1 MNGWLFNPLRLGVT
15 ATERAS
21 TRAAEEP
28 RRLTIGRQI
37 ALYVTV
43 VLGIFASNILQ
54 NYQAGQT
61 LSISWPTPLIALI
74 VGFVLL
80 PGAVDSTKLNGGKE
94 ELVQFGTVFTYGMGW
109 QTLLAAAIRAVGGGH
124 L

>member
-1 MNGWLFNPLRLGVT
+1 MNGWLFNPLRLGV
-15 ATERAS
+15 AAAERA
-21 TRAAEEP
+21 RAKVADEP
-28 RRLTIGRQI
+28 QRLTIGRQI

-43 VLGIFASNILQ
+43 VLGVFASNILQ
-54 NYQAGQT
+54 NYQAGQS
-61 LSISWPTPLIALI
+61 LSVSWPTPLIALI

-80 PGAVDSTKLNGGKE
+80 PGAVDSSKLNGGKE

-109 QTLLAAAIRAVGGGH
+109 QTLLGAAIRAVGSGS